1 MTTITIKEG
10 LKKNIQVNC
19 DTIMEVAEFLLEEA
33 GFVLLQPI
41 ESKEIRDRVKK
52 HKTENAHRD
61 LNSFDDI

>member
-1 MTTITIKEG
+1 MTTITIKDG

-19 DTIMEVAEFLLEEA
+19 DTIMEAAEFLLEEA